1 MAALRL
7 PITQDADFCACKLV
21 LKALDSRKL
30 QNRLERAEM
39 VPPSRSAAT
48 AGRCVPVLAAL
59 SLLSSAHAQFTV
71 YPSATVIVFADG
83 AVSSSAL
90 AIADV
95 KSDW

>member
-7 PITQDADFCACKLV
+7 PITQDANLCACCVVVEGLV
-21 LKALDSRKL
+21 GFGENCRLDS
-30 QNRLERAEM
+30 ERADM
-39 VPPSRSAAT
+39 VHLSATT
-48 AGRCVPVLAAL
+48 AGWCVPVLAAL

-90 AIADV
+90 AFADV